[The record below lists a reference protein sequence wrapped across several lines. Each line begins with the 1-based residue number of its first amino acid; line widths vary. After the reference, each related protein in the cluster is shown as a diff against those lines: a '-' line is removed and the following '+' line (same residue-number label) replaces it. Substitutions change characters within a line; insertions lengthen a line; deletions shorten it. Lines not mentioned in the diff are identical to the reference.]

1 MNIIQKYL
9 ILASCFFASQVVVGN
24 DKLHSAHAKVLKHWT
39 ADRMA
44 NAMPRDLAIDQRGFA
59 YLRKPNGLLA
69 PYGHQV
75 AAQAQ
80 EPKAKP
86 SGSDSTPPTIVALSP
101 LAGQEI
107 GESHTFQADV
117 SDESGVK
124 SVSFSVRKGSGVW
137 QAFTPTR
144 SGDTWSV
151 TLSPFTKGS
160 WSWRITAKDNGSK
173 GGNTTSSAVINFTV
187 KLDGITT
194 PVDPSA
200 DSDIITNK
208 SWSFGG
214 DVQSAAGRIYF
225 EMPNNHRRKRWSAYV
240 CSGTVINDGGAEKSV
255 IITAAHCVYDDVNKA
270 FARRVLFIPN
280 QSASGT
286 STDTDC
292 SNDQLGCW
300 MPSYGV
306 VDKNWTTRTFPD
318 NIQWDYAY
326 YIVNDSGAHSGQG
339 SVGQLESAVQEL
351 SIDFS
356 TPPIV
361 DEPTSDA
368 DRSYA
373 LGYSYSDDPN
383 FMYCAEDMTRQGAI
397 NWWLPNCGLSG
408 GASGGPWVQPMSE
421 GTGAGPIV
429 SVNSWGFTGSP
440 GMAGPLLDQNN
451 SSALCV
457 YLGAIPADMSSI
469 SAAEGDEGVV
479 VTCP

>member
-1 MNIIQKYL
+1 MNIINKFL
-9 ILASCFFASQVVVGN
+9 ILASCVFASQVVAGS
-24 DKLHSAHAKVLKHWT
+24 DKLHSTHAKVLKHWT

-59 YLRKPNGLLA
+59 YLRNANGLLA

-80 EPKAKP
+80 ETNGKP
-86 SGSDSTPPTIVALSP
+86 SGGDSTPPNIVALSP
-101 LAGQEI
+101 LANQEI
-107 GESHTFQADV
+107 GKSHTFQAEI

-137 QAFTPTR
+137 QNFSPTR
-144 SGDTWSV
+144 SGDIWSV
-151 TLSPFTKGS
+151 PLSGFTNGS
-160 WSWRITAKDNGSK
+160 WSWRITAKDNGAK
-173 GGNTTSSAVINFTV
+173 GGTSATSSAINFVVNT
-187 KLDGITT
+187 DDTSD
-194 PVDPSA
+194 PVDPPA

-208 SWSFGG
+208 SWPFGG

-240 CSGTVINDGGAEKSV
+240 CSGTVINDSGAEKSV
-255 IITAAHCVYDDVNKA
+255 IVTAAHCVYDDVNKA
-270 FARRVLFIPN
+270 FARKVLFIPN

-306 VDKNWTTRTFPD
+306 VDMNWTTRTFPD

-326 YIVNDSGAHSGQG
+326 YIVDDSGAHAGKG
-339 SVGQLESAVQEL
+339 SVDQLEMAVEEL

-361 DEPTSDA
+361 DIPATDA

-373 LGYSYSDDPN
+373 LGYSYSDDPK
-383 FMYCAEDMTRQGAI
+383 FMYCAEDMTREGTV

-408 GASGGPWVQPMSE
+408 GSSGGPWVQPMSE
-421 GTGAGPIV
+421 GTGAGPII
-429 SVNSWGFTGSP
+429 SVNSWGYIGSP
-440 GMAGPLLDQNN
+440 GMAGPLLDKDN

-457 YLGAIPADMSSI
+457 YLGAIPADVSSI
-469 SAAEGDEGVV
+469 PVTEGDEGVV
-479 VTCP
+479 VECP